1 MTYDEAIEQVRNC
14 KAVHRPEWPPELIIV
29 LENTGPRG
37 EKSPVRYYLDNTAG
51 FPSGSYF
58 PFSPDAG

>member
-1 MTYDEAIEQVRNC
+1 M
-14 KAVHRPEWPPELIIV
+14 

-37 EKSPVRYYLDNTAG
+37 ETSPVRYWLDNTEG

-58 PFSPDAG
+58 PFSPTPEEELATDWEEWKPPGGQMPRFAWD